1 MRKLLL
7 LTGGLAWACAGEPPK
22 AGGDPEALQD
32 SSVVEAFEQEMAE
45 LEEMA
50 RLLRPKEGT
59 PEDWEV
65 VREKAEWAW
74 GQGLDLVDMGESM
87 AQIGLTF
94 VGTPYAPGT
103 LELSEPEEVVVNLQ
117 ELDCVTFVENVLAL
131 SRLIRVTDSSIL
143 DSQVRL
149 QEVYRGLLQ
158 EIRYRG
164 GRLDGYPSR
173 LHYFS
178 EWIQDNE
185 TKGLVREITA
195 DLGGEENP
203 EAVDFMSSH
212 PDAYRQL
219 ADPYNLEAIR
229 RIEETLSSRTRYRIS
244 EENITAAASG
254 IRDGDIIAATSTV
267 EGLDVAHT
275 GLAVW
280 QGGAL
285 HLLHAPLVG
294 EAVQVSR
301 QPLAERILRID
312 GQDGIQVARPLEPE
326 AAGGIS

>member
-1 MRKLLL
+1 MRKSLLL
-7 LTGGLAWACAGEPPK
+7 IGGLAWACAGEPPTPR
-22 AGGDPEALQD
+22 GDPEAPQD
-32 SSVVEAFEQEMAE
+32 SSAVETFESEMAE

-74 GQGLDLVDMGESM
+74 NRGLDQVGMGESM

-94 VGTPYAPGT
+94 VGTPYAPRT
-103 LELSEPEEVVVNLQ
+103 LELADPEEVVVNLQ

-143 DSQVRL
+143 DSQTRL

-164 GRLDGYPSR
+164 GKSDGYPSR

-178 EWIQDNE
+178 EWLQDNE
-185 TKGLVREITA
+185 RKGLVRELTA

-203 EAVDFMSSH
+203 EAVDFMSNH

-219 ADPYNLEAIR
+219 ADPFNLEAIR
-229 RIEETLSSRTRYRIS
+229 RIEETLSAGIRYRIS
-244 EENITAAASG
+244 EEDVTAAAPG
-254 IRDGDIIAATSTV
+254 IKNGDIIAATSTV
-267 EGLDVAHT
+267 DGLDVAHT

-301 QPLAERILRID
+301 QPLAERILRIE

-326 AAGGIS
+326 ASGGVS